1 MKYRGA
7 FVRGANVDPLACVV
21 FLRVLQSPEVAPFLS
36 RYLRGLA
43 LQPGGAGA
51 PTIRQVEAALG
62 QMHAAHAEYRRLV
75 VDQEGFVDE
84 TTKPIAEAAKAG
96 SASPPSGHL
105 TVAEV
110 AERLTVSQQYVRRLC
125 SRQILSATHRGRA
138 WVIDV
143 GSVIEFEASRSTAA

>member
-1 MKYRGA
+1 MKYRDA

-21 FLRVLQSPEVAPFLS
+21 FLKVLQSPEVAPFLS
-36 RYLRGLA
+36 SYLRGLA
-43 LQPGGAGA
+43 LQPGDAGK

-62 QMHAAHAEYRRLV
+62 EMHAAHAEYRRLV
-75 VDQEGFVDE
+75 LEKGGFVDE
-84 TTKPIAEAAKAG
+84 TPKPLPGTAEAG

-110 AERLTVSQQYVRRLC
+110 AERLTLSQQYVRRLC
-125 SRQILSATHRGRA
+125 RRQILSATHRGKA

-143 GSVIEFEASRSTAA
+143 SSVIEFEASRSTAA

>member
-1 MKYRGA
+1 MKYRNS

-21 FLRVLQSPEVAPFLS
+21 FLKVLQSPEVAPFLS

-43 LQPGGAGA
+43 LQPDGAGE
-51 PTIRQVEAALG
+51 PTVRQVEDALG
-62 QMHAAHAEYRRLV
+62 QMHAAHAEYRRLAH
-75 VDQEGFVDE
+75 DRSGFAVE
-84 TTKPIAEAAKAG
+84 PPKPAAVGAGAE
-96 SASPPSGHL
+96 SVSPPSGHL

-110 AERLTVSQQYVRRLC
+110 AERLALSQQYVRRLC

-138 WVIDV
+138 WAIEA